1 MSFKEIGKSVKI
13 DSDLIFKTFPK
24 QALEACEI
32 LHKTIK
38 AFVAG
43 NEEKVRKY
51 ANDVIKCEAEID
63 ELKDHIMMSLAT
75 VRSLPYMAID
85 QYSLINYI
93 DEVADRAEIA
103 ARLMRTHM
111 PPVPVE
117 LQNKFLQLSEH
128 MIETTE
134 LLAESIEELLDDYD
148 EAWEKARACEKA
160 RTAAVHLH
168 YEIIEDAYKEE
179 LRGRDVN
186 FIVKLTR
193 RIALIADKAEET
205 ADFVRLLVIKYRV

>member
-1 MSFKEIGKSVKI
+1 MSFKEIGKSIKI
-13 DSDLIFKTFPK
+13 DSDLIFKAFPK
-24 QALEACEI
+24 NALEACEI
-32 LHKTIK
+32 LYKTIK

-43 NEEKVRKY
+43 NAENVRKY
-51 ANDVIKCEAEID
+51 ANDVIQCEEEID

-193 RIALIADKAEET
+193 RIALIAEKAEEC